1 MLKMSRKLLT
11 RTPGTRSHEL
21 TSASHTPA
29 TRPRKPAH
37 DWHKPAVAPCGAWLN
52 FGSVSRSLCRTDR
65 CEACRSDTCTNLAYK
80 RQAFG
85 SSLVLIKFQIFS
97 FSQKLTH
104 THIYLVIS
112 RDRVV
117 LGDAREGSGRGISQ
131 GNEFSCVW

>member
-1 MLKMSRKLLT
+1 MQNGVRMLKMSRKLLT

-29 TRPRKPAH
+29 TRR
-37 DWHKPAVAPCGAWLN
+37 HKPAVAPRGAWLH
-52 FGSVSRSLCRTDR
+52 FGSVPRSLCRTDR

-117 LGDAREGSGRGISQ
+117 LGDAREDSGRGISR
-131 GNEFSCVW
+131 GNEFGCVR